1 MSEEPKTAQQKYRE
15 NNRDKINEYEKIR
28 RKNKYQ
34 NDEEY
39 REKKRKENL
48 ERYHKYKEEGKNF
61 NQYIQKFK
69 EKHPGYYTEYNKQYN
84 KPYYE
89 ENKERILKMVGE
101 KVMCEYCNKPVR
113 KDYVH
118 KHIRTPKHIKNV
130 RDYEEK
136 LNEFV
141 EQMEQNE

>member
-1 MSEEPKTAQQKYRE
+1 MSDETKTAQQKYRE

-84 KPYYE
+84 KPYYA

-101 KVMCEYCNKPVR
+101 KILCEYCNKAVR

-118 KHIRTPKHIKNV
+118 KHIRTPKHIN
-130 RDYEEK
+130 
-136 LNEFV
+136 NERLH
-141 EQMEQNE
+141 ELKQND

>member
-1 MSEEPKTAQQKYRE
+1 MKKFVE
-15 NNRDKINEYEKIR
+15 NKNIKMMKSIE
-28 RKNKYQ
+28 RKNEKKIQ
-34 NDEEY
+34 NDTINT
-39 REKKRKENL
+39 KK
-48 ERYHKYKEEGKNF
+48 EGKNF

-69 EKHPGYYTEYNKQYN
+69 ENHTGYYTEYNKQYN

-101 KVMCEYCNKPVR
+101 KVMCEYCNKQVRVR

-130 RDYEEK
+130 KEYEEK
-136 LNEFV
+136 QNEFI
-141 EQMEQNE
+141 EQNE

>member
-1 MSEEPKTAQQKYRE
+1 MSDKIKTAQERYRDR
-15 NNRDKINEYEKIR
+15 NRAKWNEYEKELA
-28 RKNKYQ
+28 KQKYQ
-34 NDEEY
+34 NDAEY

-48 ERYHKYKEEGKNF
+48 IRYHKYKEEGKNF
-61 NQYIQKFK
+61 NSYIQKFK
-69 EKHPGYYTEYNKQYN
+69 EKHPGYYTEYNKEYN

-101 KVMCEYCNKPVR
+101 KISCGYCDVAVS

-130 RDYEEK
+130 KIYE
-136 LNEFV
+136 L
-141 EQMEQNE
+141 EQNELEQNE

>member
-1 MSEEPKTAQQKYRE
+1 MSMIYIILPFQ
-15 NNRDKINEYEKIR
+15 
-28 RKNKYQ
+28 
-34 NDEEY
+34 EEY

-48 ERYHKYKEEGKNF
+48 ERYHKHKEEGKNF

-101 KVMCEYCNKPVR
+101 KMMCEYCKKEVR

-118 KHIRTPKHIKNV
+118 KHIRIPKHIKNV
-130 RDYEEK
+130 KDYEEK
-136 LNEFV
+136 LNEFI
-141 EQMEQNE
+141 EQNE

>member
-1 MSEEPKTAQQKYRE
+1 MSDEPKTAQQKYRE
-15 NNRDKINEYEKIR
+15 NNREKINEYEKIH
-28 RKNKYQ
+28 RKQKYQ

-48 ERYHKYKEEGKNF
+48 ERYHKYKKEGKNF

-101 KVMCEYCNKPVR
+101 KVLCEYCNKPVR

-130 RDYEEK
+130 KDYEEK
-136 LNEFV
+136 LNEFI
-141 EQMEQNE
+141 EQNE

>member
-15 NNRDKINEYEKIR
+15 NNREKINEYEKIR
-28 RKNKYQ
+28 RKQKYQ

-48 ERYHKYKEEGKNF
+48 ERYHKYKKEGKNF

-69 EKHPGYYTEYNKQYN
+69 ENHPGYYTEYNKQYN

-101 KVMCEYCNKPVR
+101 KIMCEYCNKPVR

-130 RDYEEK
+130 KDYEEK
-136 LNEFV
+136 LNEF
-141 EQMEQNE
+141 MEQNE

>member
-1 MSEEPKTAQQKYRE
+1 MSEEPQMAQQKYRE
-15 NNRDKINEYEKIR
+15 NNREKINEYEKIR
-28 RKNKYQ
+28 RKNKCQ

-39 REKKRKENL
+39 REKKRKQSL
-48 ERYHKYKEEGKNF
+48 ERYHKYKEEGNNF

-101 KVMCEYCNKPVR
+101 KIMCEYCKKEIR
-113 KDYVH
+113 KDYIH

-130 RDYEEK
+130 KEYEYK
-136 LNEFV
+136 LIEL
-141 EQMEQNE
+141 EQNK

>member
-1 MSEEPKTAQQKYRE
+1 MSEEPKKAQQKSRE
-15 NNRDKINEYEKIR
+15 NNREKINEYEIIR
-28 RKNKYQ
+28 RINKYQ

-48 ERYHKYKEEGKNF
+48 ERYHKYKKKECKKF

-69 EKHPGYYTEYNKQYN
+69 ENHPGYYTEYNKQYN

-101 KVMCEYCNKPVR
+101 KMMCEYCSKAVR

-118 KHIRTPKHIKNV
+118 KHVRTPKHTKHV
-130 RDYEEK
+130 KDYEEK
-136 LNEFV
+136 LNES
-141 EQMEQNE
+141 NE